1 MAEAK
6 VTEIGALD
14 DFRVDLVNCSLAV
27 RRALTDI
34 LLEIRRAMD
43 WITEDRAVFWAAEVR
58 RSSDLLARAKDELAH
73 SRTFKSMGNYVPSCA
88 EEKKQVE
95 LAKRRLENAEKKV
108 EMVRYWARA
117 AQVAIDEFQG
127 PVQQLNGM
135 LDGDIPH
142 AIALLE
148 RMSRALEVYANG
160 QIPAAI
166 SWEELVDKRAE
177 ESMAQPVEEVG
188 EDKPSKPAGAAG
200 RSNGSNGQSADP
212 VQESKENAS
221 KEPAAS

>member
-73 SRTFKSMGNYVPSCA
+73 SRTFKSMGNYIPSCA

-95 LAKRRLENAEKKV
+95 LAKRRLEHAEKKV
-108 EMVRYWARA
+108 EMVRHWARA
-117 AQVAIDEFQG
+117 AQIAIDEFQG

-160 QIPAAI
+160 QIPTAI
-166 SWEELVDKRAE
+166 SWDELVNLRAK
-177 ESMAQPVEEVG
+177 ESMAQPVEEADEPNAAKQNGARDRSTNGAGGHSELVPG
-188 EDKPSKPAGAAG
+188 PRASDSKGT
-200 RSNGSNGQSADP
+200 
-212 VQESKENAS
+212 AS
-221 KEPAAS
+221 